1 MRKVKG
7 LAPTAKVEKDK
18 IRERMMGLTDEIEAL
33 REENMTE

>member
-7 LAPTAKVEKDK
+7 LPPTAKVDKDK
-18 IRERMMGLTDEIEAL
+18 IREKMMSLTDEIDAL